1 MTTSLSAAQK
11 ERLAKLEEWRKSKLE
26 DRTGLNQREGG
37 SSLNQTRRGVGPIPT
52 RNGPHPI
59 GTMAKVSGNIPKG
72 KQAIAASKQK
82 IQTIASRNSIKVG
95 RDLKASKSTDS
106 NKLVFSQKSNSI
118 SKQEIVSDKI
128 SFKSEKI
135 SNVKEI
141 VDIELNEEMVSKENI
156 APNEDMETIE
166 NSIVVKIEQKS
177 PTRVDSVEQKEITEF
192 IEVKREDEA
201 VIKQQDSNSAPFLYP
216 ILTVD
221 DALQAALVDQS
232 LSRALFV
239 ALKTKDP
246 VDKFEAPDGRLW
258 SLTGEESS
266 KYKFWSSWAK
276 KEEEWMDL
284 INAIDILNEGIDY
297 IILQEDLVKLKEEL
311 SLINLR
317 FGETYAGFMNHRSN
331 LEDETEND
339 LELVLENDLPSSQ
352 YLNSHDCPD
361 MDEDDEQPL
370 VLLPKREAIVKEEKL
385 GKSTMD
391 LVNMLSEMKLEE
403 PQDVNVKAEIK
414 IESGLG
420 LESCNMSP
428 PRKAKLGN
436 QKLKI
441 GVPVA
446 DEGST
451 VTVLTPIRAKNRL
464 KKELGVEKVIT
475 PVRRS
480 LRFHD
485 EQDYIS
491 KVKSIDN
498 TENEG
503 GNLVD
508 DKKSKVKELLEDHE
522 FAYVPNE
529 NFKFKMPNMM

>member
-192 IEVKREDEA
+192 IEVKR
-201 VIKQQDSNSAPFLYP
+201 
-216 ILTVD
+216 
-221 DALQAALVDQS
+221 
-232 LSRALFV
+232 
-239 ALKTKDP
+239 
-246 VDKFEAPDGRLW
+246 
-258 SLTGEESS
+258 
-266 KYKFWSSWAK
+266 
-276 KEEEWMDL
+276 
-284 INAIDILNEGIDY
+284 
-297 IILQEDLVKLKEEL
+297 L
-311 SLINLR
+311 SLI
-317 FGETYAGFMNHRSN
+317 H
-331 LEDETEND
+331 
-339 LELVLENDLPSSQ
+339 
-352 YLNSHDCPD
+352 
-361 MDEDDEQPL
+361 
-370 VLLPKREAIVKEEKL
+370 I
-385 GKSTMD
+385 
-391 LVNMLSEMKLEE
+391 
-403 PQDVNVKAEIK
+403 
-414 IESGLG
+414 
-420 LESCNMSP
+420 
-428 PRKAKLGN
+428 
-436 QKLKI
+436 
-441 GVPVA
+441 
-446 DEGST
+446 
-451 VTVLTPIRAKNRL
+451 
-464 KKELGVEKVIT
+464 
-475 PVRRS
+475 
-480 LRFHD
+480 
-485 EQDYIS
+485 
-491 KVKSIDN
+491 
-498 TENEG
+498 
-503 GNLVD
+503 
-508 DKKSKVKELLEDHE
+508 
-522 FAYVPNE
+522 
-529 NFKFKMPNMM
+529 